1 MSAFESIAA
10 ASEPTRS
17 QRTASGSGR
26 PACSTGAQDRG
37 TTARRIA
44 TTRGKCRLS
53 QTWVL
58 RGPVQRYDTRSK

>member
-26 PACSTGAQDRG
+26 PACSTVLR
-37 TTARRIA
+37 TAAPPAAIA
-44 TTRGKCRLS
+44 TTSGKCRLS

-58 RGPVQRYDTRSK
+58 RGTGARYETRSK